1 LGRHRYTMMNFTS
14 FANGF
19 DVSQI
24 SNLNQLRERILNIL
38 LLSAALTGTVLY
50 GLAMVSV
57 ILKDPSP
64 VVPIIYSGIYIGL
77 LIITFVLRLPY
88 IVRASGMLLFLFTMA
103 VTNLFLIG
111 MNAGAGLF
119 FLAFIAMAALLIG
132 FEGGAISLALTIL
145 TVASVGYLTVKGN
158 FNQSLVFEIN
168 DPMLWL
174 IAGCTLLLM
183 GILVSLS
190 VSALVRNLSANLVKA
205 TKLAVDLS
213 KAVNELTLTYAAT
226 IEGWSRALDLR
237 DKETEGHCQRVTE
250 MTVSLAR
257 SLGMTESELIY
268 VRYGALLHDIGKL
281 GVPDNILLKCGPLS
295 KTEFDVIRKHPQY
308 AAEMLSPIAY
318 LQPAM
323 DIPIYHH
330 EKWDGTGYPSGLKGM
345 CIPQA
350 ARIFAVVDVWDALTS
365 TRPYHAAW
373 KKEDAL
379 IYIRE
384 NAGKHF
390 DPEVVEAFLRTMN

>member
-1 LGRHRYTMMNFTS
+1 MMKFAS

-24 SNLNQLRERILNIL
+24 SNLNQLRERILKIL
-38 LLSAALTGTVLY
+38 LMSAALTGTVLY

-64 VVPIIYSGIYIGL
+64 VVPVIYSGIYLGL
-77 LIITFVLRLPY
+77 LIITFVWRLPY
-88 IVRASGMLLFLFTMA
+88 VVRASGMLLFLFIMA

-132 FEGGAISLALTIL
+132 FKGGAVSLALTIL
-145 TVASVGYLTVKGN
+145 TVAGVGYLTVEGN
-158 FNQSLVFEIN
+158 FSQSLVFAIN

-205 TKLAVDLS
+205 TKLATDLS
-213 KAVNELTLTYAAT
+213 KVVNELSLTYDAT

-257 SLGMTESELIY
+257 SLGMTESELVY

-281 GVPDNILLKCGPLS
+281 GVPDNILFKCGPL
-295 KTEFDVIRKHPQY
+295 TEAEFDVIQKHPQY

-323 DIPIYHH
+323 DIPIFHH
-330 EKWDGTGYPSGLKGM
+330 EKWDGTGYPNGLKGM
-345 CIPQA
+345 CIPRA

-365 TRPYHAAW
+365 ARPYHAAW
-373 KKEDAL
+373 RKEDAL

-390 DPEVVEAFLRTMN
+390 DPEVVEVFLRTMN